1 MTWYVAVS
9 LSALVVMSYLL
20 VKVRWQMRKLEEQLR
35 FVQDKQSDGIL
46 VSDIRILG
54 IGKLTDSLNEILQKQ
69 RSNRQEW
76 VQKEKRLVQT
86 YTNLSHD
93 IRTPLTSL
101 DGDFQLLEDTED
113 AKERTRY
120 LQIIQERIH
129 ALRNMLEELFTYTKL
144 ESRSYEV
151 PLTKCDFGALV
162 KEALFSYYNEWQK
175 QQMEPQLQLEEGAL
189 WVLGNDQA
197 MRRVLQNVIK
207 NVWEHGGRHVKIV
220 LSEQEGEACLLVQ
233 NEVMHPEYIDV
244 ERIFERFYKADLA
257 RSTTSS
263 GLGMAIARQLVEQMN
278 GQITADL
285 QENIF
290 SICLQFVCIRS

>member
-35 FVQDKQSDGIL
+35 FVQDKQSDGML

-69 RSNRQEW
+69 RSNRLEW

-101 DGDFQLLEDTED
+101 DGYFQLLEDTED

-129 ALRNMLEELFTYTKL
+129 ALRDMLEELF
-144 ESRSYEV
+144 

-233 NEVMHPEYIDV
+233 NEVMHP
-244 ERIFERFYKADLA
+244 

-263 GLGMAIARQLVEQMN
+263 GLGMAIVRQLVEQMN

-285 QENIF
+285 QGNIF

>member
-1 MTWYVAVS
+1 MMWYVAVS

-101 DGDFQLLEDTED
+101 DGYFQLLEDTEN

-129 ALRNMLEELFTYTKL
+129 ALRDMLEELFTYTKL

-220 LSEQEGEACLLVQ
+220 LSEQEGEAPACT
-233 NEVMHPEYIDV
+233 
-244 ERIFERFYKADLA
+244 K
-257 RSTTSS
+257 
-263 GLGMAIARQLVEQMN
+263 
-278 GQITADL
+278 
-285 QENIF
+285 
-290 SICLQFVCIRS
+290 

>member
-101 DGDFQLLEDTED
+101 DGYFSCW
-113 AKERTRY
+113 R
-120 LQIIQERIH
+120 IQRMQRSEHVICK
-129 ALRNMLEELFTYTKL
+129 LFKNA
-144 ESRSYEV
+144 
-151 PLTKCDFGALV
+151 F
-162 KEALFSYYNEWQK
+162 
-175 QQMEPQLQLEEGAL
+175 
-189 WVLGNDQA
+189 
-197 MRRVLQNVIK
+197 MRC
-207 NVWEHGGRHVKIV
+207 G
-220 LSEQEGEACLLVQ
+220 
-233 NEVMHPEYIDV
+233 
-244 ERIFERFYKADLA
+244 
-257 RSTTSS
+257 
-263 GLGMAIARQLVEQMN
+263 
-278 GQITADL
+278 
-285 QENIF
+285 
-290 SICLQFVCIRS
+290 IC

>member
-1 MTWYVAVS
+1 MMWYVAVS

-101 DGDFQLLEDTED
+101 DGYFQLLEDTEN

-129 ALRNMLEELFTYTKL
+129 ALRDMLEELFTYTKL

-151 PLTKCDFGALV
+151 PLTKCRFWSIGQRSLV
-162 KEALFSYYNEWQK
+162 F
-175 QQMEPQLQLEEGAL
+175 
-189 WVLGNDQA
+189 VL
-197 MRRVLQNVIK
+197 
-207 NVWEHGGRHVKIV
+207 
-220 LSEQEGEACLLVQ
+220 
-233 NEVMHPEYIDV
+233 
-244 ERIFERFYKADLA
+244 
-257 RSTTSS
+257 
-263 GLGMAIARQLVEQMN
+263 
-278 GQITADL
+278 
-285 QENIF
+285 
-290 SICLQFVCIRS
+290 

>member
-101 DGDFQLLEDTED
+101 DGYFQLLEDTEN

-129 ALRNMLEELFTYTKL
+129 ALRDMLEELFTYTKL

-162 KEALFSYYNEWQK
+162 KEALFSYYNEW
-175 QQMEPQLQLEEGAL
+175 
-189 WVLGNDQA
+189 
-197 MRRVLQNVIK
+197 QNVIK

-263 GLGMAIARQLVEQMN
+263 GLGMAIVRQLVEQMN

-285 QENIF
+285 QGNIF

>member
-120 LQIIQERIH
+120 LQIIQERNH
-129 ALRNMLEELFTYTKL
+129 ALRDMLEE
-144 ESRSYEV
+144 
-151 PLTKCDFGALV
+151 
-162 KEALFSYYNEWQK
+162 LFSYYNEWQK

-285 QENIF
+285 QGNIF

>member
-35 FVQDKQSDGIL
+35 FVQDKQSDGML

-69 RSNRQEW
+69 RSNRLEW

-101 DGDFQLLEDTED
+101 DGYFQLLEDTED

-129 ALRNMLEELFTYTKL
+129 ALRDMLEELFTYTKL

-151 PLTKCDFGALV
+151 PLTNAI
-162 KEALFSYYNEWQK
+162 
-175 QQMEPQLQLEEGAL
+175 LEHWSKKPCFRIIMSGKNNRWNRNYSLRRAHYGCL
-189 WVLGNDQA
+189 A
-197 MRRVLQNVIK
+197 MI
-207 NVWEHGGRHVKIV
+207 
-220 LSEQEGEACLLVQ
+220 
-233 NEVMHPEYIDV
+233 
-244 ERIFERFYKADLA
+244 
-257 RSTTSS
+257 
-263 GLGMAIARQLVEQMN
+263 RQCAECCKM
-278 GQITADL
+278 
-285 QENIF
+285 
-290 SICLQFVCIRS
+290 

>member
-1 MTWYVAVS
+1 M
-9 LSALVVMSYLL
+9 
-20 VKVRWQMRKLEEQLR
+20 
-35 FVQDKQSDGIL
+35 QDKQSDGIL

-101 DGDFQLLEDTED
+101 DGYFQLLEDTEN

-129 ALRNMLEELFTYTKL
+129 ALRDMLEELFTYTKL

-263 GLGMAIARQLVEQMN
+263 GLGMAIVRQLVEQMN

-285 QENIF
+285 QGNIF

>member
-101 DGDFQLLEDTED
+101 GWVFSVVGGYRGCKGANTLF
-113 AKERTRY
+113 ANYSRTH
-120 LQIIQERIH
+120 H
-129 ALRNMLEELFTYTKL
+129 ALRDMLEELFTYTKL
-144 ESRSYEV
+144 ESRSYDV

-162 KEALFSYYNEWQK
+162 KEAICFRIIMSGKNNRWNRNYSLRRAHYGC
-175 QQMEPQLQLEEGAL
+175 L
-189 WVLGNDQA
+189 A
-197 MRRVLQNVIK
+197 MI
-207 NVWEHGGRHVKIV
+207 
-220 LSEQEGEACLLVQ
+220 
-233 NEVMHPEYIDV
+233 
-244 ERIFERFYKADLA
+244 
-257 RSTTSS
+257 
-263 GLGMAIARQLVEQMN
+263 RQCAECCKM
-278 GQITADL
+278 
-285 QENIF
+285 
-290 SICLQFVCIRS
+290 

>member
-1 MTWYVAVS
+1 M
-9 LSALVVMSYLL
+9 
-20 VKVRWQMRKLEEQLR
+20 
-35 FVQDKQSDGIL
+35 
-46 VSDIRILG
+46 
-54 IGKLTDSLNEILQKQ
+54 
-69 RSNRQEW
+69 
-76 VQKEKRLVQT
+76 QT

-101 DGDFQLLEDTED
+101 DGYFQLLEDTEN

-129 ALRNMLEELFTYTKL
+129 ALRDMLEELFTYTKL

-263 GLGMAIARQLVEQMN
+263 GLGMAIVRQLVEQMN

-285 QENIF
+285 QGNIF

>member
-101 DGDFQLLEDTED
+101 DGYFQLLEDTED

-129 ALRNMLEELFTYTKL
+129 ALRDMLEELFTYTKL

-175 QQMEPQLQLEEGAL
+175 QQMEPA
-189 WVLGNDQA
+189 
-197 MRRVLQNVIK
+197 
-207 NVWEHGGRHVKIV
+207 
-220 LSEQEGEACLLVQ
+220 
-233 NEVMHPEYIDV
+233 
-244 ERIFERFYKADLA
+244 
-257 RSTTSS
+257 
-263 GLGMAIARQLVEQMN
+263 
-278 GQITADL
+278 ITA
-285 QENIF
+285 
-290 SICLQFVCIRS
+290 

>member
-1 MTWYVAVS
+1 M
-9 LSALVVMSYLL
+9 
-20 VKVRWQMRKLEEQLR
+20 
-35 FVQDKQSDGIL
+35 QDKQSDGIL

-101 DGDFQLLEDTED
+101 DGYFQLLEDTED

-129 ALRNMLEELFTYTKL
+129 ALRDMLEELFTYTKL

-175 QQMEPQLQLEEGAL
+175 QQ
-189 WVLGNDQA
+189 
-197 MRRVLQNVIK
+197 
-207 NVWEHGGRHVKIV
+207 
-220 LSEQEGEACLLVQ
+220 
-233 NEVMHPEYIDV
+233 
-244 ERIFERFYKADLA
+244 
-257 RSTTSS
+257 
-263 GLGMAIARQLVEQMN
+263 
-278 GQITADL
+278 ITA
-285 QENIF
+285 
-290 SICLQFVCIRS
+290 

>member
-101 DGDFQLLEDTED
+101 DGYFQLLEDTED

-162 KEALFSYYNEWQK
+162 KRSLVF
-175 QQMEPQLQLEEGAL
+175 
-189 WVLGNDQA
+189 VL
-197 MRRVLQNVIK
+197 
-207 NVWEHGGRHVKIV
+207 
-220 LSEQEGEACLLVQ
+220 
-233 NEVMHPEYIDV
+233 
-244 ERIFERFYKADLA
+244 
-257 RSTTSS
+257 
-263 GLGMAIARQLVEQMN
+263 
-278 GQITADL
+278 
-285 QENIF
+285 
-290 SICLQFVCIRS
+290 

>member
-1 MTWYVAVS
+1 MMWYVAVS

-101 DGDFQLLEDTED
+101 DGYFQLLEDTEN
-113 AKERTRY
+113 AKKPCFR
-120 LQIIQERIH
+120 IIMSGKNNRWNRNYS
-129 ALRNMLEELFTYTKL
+129 LRRAHYGCL
-144 ESRSYEV
+144 
-151 PLTKCDFGALV
+151 
-162 KEALFSYYNEWQK
+162 
-175 QQMEPQLQLEEGAL
+175 
-189 WVLGNDQA
+189 A
-197 MRRVLQNVIK
+197 MI
-207 NVWEHGGRHVKIV
+207 
-220 LSEQEGEACLLVQ
+220 
-233 NEVMHPEYIDV
+233 
-244 ERIFERFYKADLA
+244 
-257 RSTTSS
+257 
-263 GLGMAIARQLVEQMN
+263 RQCAECCKM
-278 GQITADL
+278 
-285 QENIF
+285 
-290 SICLQFVCIRS
+290 